1 MGQRHV
7 NTKEKGF
14 LMSILLRAHMF
25 GELVK
30 AVGGVDAAAAAIEA
44 VVGHTVSRG
53 TISKVQNGHS
63 EVPYAWVTAL
73 ENATGRHPFLNMRSR
88 EVSGRPAK
96 SELACHL
103 DMLRE
108 ATEGITALAEFEA
121 NPDDPQ
127 TMAKAY
133 AELADVH
140 DMAGATMARLK
151 GLMGVR
157 TEDAA

>member
-7 NTKEKGF
+7 NTKKKGF
-14 LMSILLRAHMF
+14 PMNILLRAHMF

-88 EVSGRPAK
+88 EVSGRPAPP
-96 SELACHL
+96 H
-103 DMLRE
+103 
-108 ATEGITALAEFEA
+108 
-121 NPDDPQ
+121 
-127 TMAKAY
+127 
-133 AELADVH
+133 V
-140 DMAGATMARLK
+140 
-151 GLMGVR
+151 
-157 TEDAA
+157 

>member
-1 MGQRHV
+1 MGRRPD
-7 NTKEKGF
+7 NAKKKGF
-14 LMSILLRAHMF
+14 PMSILLRAQMF

-53 TISKVQNGHS
+53 TVSKVQNGHS

-73 ENATGRHPFLNMRSR
+73 ETASGRYPFLNMRSR
-88 EVSGRPAK
+88 EVTGGPAR

-108 ATEGITALAEFEA
+108 ATEGVTALAAFEA
-121 NPDDPQ
+121 NPEDPQ
-127 TMAKAY
+127 AVAKAY

-140 DMAGATMARLK
+140 DLTGGAMAKLK
-151 GLMGVR
+151 AMMGGV
-157 TEDAA
+157 

>member
-1 MGQRHV
+1 
-7 NTKEKGF
+7 
-14 LMSILLRAHMF
+14 MSILLRAHMF

-127 TMAKAY
+127 TMVKAY

-140 DMAGATMARLK
+140 DMAGATMTKLK
-151 GLMGVR
+151 GLMGIQD
-157 TEDAA
+157 EDAA

>member
-7 NTKEKGF
+7 TSKEKGF
-14 LMSILLRAHMF
+14 PMSILLRAHMF

-108 ATEGITALAEFEA
+108 ATEGITALAAFEA

-140 DMAGATMARLK
+140 DMAGATMTKLK
-151 GLMGVR
+151 GLMGIQN
-157 TEDAA
+157 EDAA

>member
-1 MGQRHV
+1 
-7 NTKEKGF
+7 
-14 LMSILLRAHMF
+14 MF

-108 ATEGITALAEFEA
+108 ATEGITALAAFEA

-140 DMAGATMARLK
+140 DMAGATMTKLK
-151 GLMGVR
+151 GLMGIQN
-157 TEDAA
+157 EDAA